1 MLGEVV
7 LVVLGVSW
15 GVCALSVMW
24 EGLREARLEGVG
36 FLVGLLLLYEIARS
50 DALRKRLPV

>member
-1 MLGEVV
+1 MVWGWVV

-15 GVCALSVMW
+15 AVCALSVMW

-36 FLVGLLLLYEIARS
+36 YLVGPL
-50 DALRKRLPV
+50 VVWG